1 MQMKLSDVRVRYQ
14 NLMQL
19 SAKKLPHKMAYAIAK
34 NLLKLETE
42 FKLTEERRKE
52 MIDSYAVKDD
62 AGAAVVKNGKYDF
75 GDKEDEFNKEFEDF
89 LATETEVDIHMI
101 PSEVLET
108 LEDARY
114 DVLTP
119 AEMVALDFMIAEE

>member
-1 MQMKLSDVRVRYQ
+1 MQMRLTDVRVRYQ

-42 FKLTEERRKE
+42 FKLIEERRKE
-52 MIDSYAVKDD
+52 MIDTYAQKDEKNEPVLKGNSYDMGENAE
-62 AGAAVVKNGKYDF
+62 AF
-75 GDKEDEFNKEFEDF
+75 EKEFKEF
-89 LATETEVDIHMI
+89 LDTETEVDIYMI